1 MNAKV
6 YVDIDQGIHKVKMKV
21 ARNEK
26 RKKLLG
32 FSFYINIGNFEAFL
46 WNLNL
51 SANCEDLLL
60 KSNEDDA
67 M

>member
-1 MNAKV
+1 
-6 YVDIDQGIHKVKMKV
+6 MKV

-32 FSFYINIGNFEAFL
+32 FSFYINTGNSEAFL

-51 SANCEDLLL
+51 SAKHLFWMCDIACYVVILTNYLQKVDYFQ
-60 KSNEDDA
+60 K
-67 M
+67 